1 MTNIKLQIKMKIKFI
16 NIFLLAVLLL
26 LTIASCTK
34 TDDNNS
40 VSSAQPPDLSAHP
53 VYSKYQ
59 FNNTDN
65 VVNLGTQPLFMP
77 TGLITETMKRDNIL
91 RESLKK
97 LGVEIRFYSFLKGAD
112 VNHFLKSGDLD
123 AGVGGNMPAIFA
135 AATLDVY
142 IPILVQQGFVSII
155 SKRQMLI
162 EALRGKRIAY
172 AYGSNAHYALLNA
185 LVLRGIDESQ
195 VKLIP
200 MDVVEMPD
208 ALNSGKIDAF
218 SAWEPTP
225 FMTLKKYKN
234 MVTIHRSLSSGYM
247 YFMKNFLYRYSDVV
261 REILAAEV
269 RAIKWMQTSRQNLM
283 QAGKWFLQASYEL
296 TGLNYDL
303 SMVDIA
309 ELFMKD
315 FISISAIPYIPE
327 NYLME
332 NGVLQREFEFLKKIN
347 KIPSSVNW
355 EKVRNS
361 FDSGFLI
368 EEIIEN
374 SEKYR
379 MDEFKYDT
387 RGRSNE

>member
-1 MTNIKLQIKMKIKFI
+1 MKIKFI
-16 NIFLLAVLLL
+16 NIFLSTVLL

-34 TDDNNS
+34 TDDNKS
-40 VSSAQPPDLSAHP
+40 VLSAQPPDLSKHP

-65 VVNLGTQPLFMP
+65 VINLGTQPLYMP
-77 TGLITETMKRDNIL
+77 TGLITETMKRDIIL
-91 RESLKK
+91 RKALKK
-97 LGVEIRFYSFLKGAD
+97 LGIEIRFYSFLKGAD

-123 AGVGGNMPAIFA
+123 AGIGGNMPVISA
-135 AATLDVY
+135 AAILDVY

-155 SKRQMLI
+155 ANRYMLL
-162 EALRGKRIAY
+162 EELRDKRIAY

-185 LVLRGIDESQ
+185 LALRGIDESQ

-200 MDVVEMPD
+200 MDMLEMPD
-208 ALNSGKIDAF
+208 ALTSGRVDAF

-225 FMTLKKYKN
+225 FITLKKYKN
-234 MVTIHRSLSSGYM
+234 TETIHRSLSSGYM
-247 YFMKNFLYRYSDVV
+247 YLLNNYSYKYADVV
-261 REILAAEV
+261 HEILAAEI
-269 RAIKWMQTSRQNLM
+269 RAVKWMQTSRQNLT
-283 QAGKWFLQASYEL
+283 QASKWFLQASYEL

-309 ELFMKD
+309 QLFMKD
-315 FISISAIPYIPE
+315 FISMTAIPYLPE

-332 NGVLQREFEFLKKIN
+332 NGALQREFEFLKKIN

-368 EEIIEN
+368 DEIIEN

-379 MDEFKYDT
+379 LDEFKYDT